1 MLRAYA
7 SFGESVWESCSKQAE
22 LKAIVFALCFFHSV
36 VCERRKFG
44 PIGWNNGYPF
54 NQGDLSV
61 CIAVA
66 NNYLD
71 NSSKVRRRSLA
82 MRRSPARRAPRHHCA
97 PAPLR
102 PAPLRPGTTAPRH
115 HCALAPAAAA
125 APAPQTFTV
134 APHRC
139 LGTTC
144 ATSLE
149 R

>member
-102 PAPLRPGTTAPRH
+102 PGTTAPRH
-115 HCALAPAAAA
+115 YCALAPAAAA
-125 APAPQTFTV
+125 APAPQTFQCGPVLQATV
-134 APHRC
+134 
-139 LGTTC
+139 LQ
-144 ATSLE
+144 ATV
-149 R
+149 

>member
-22 LKAIVFALCFFHSV
+22 LKAIVFSLCFFHSV

-71 NSSKVRRRSLA
+71 NSSKVRRRALA
-82 MRRSPARRAPRHHCA
+82 TSPPPPSISAISSAGPRVTAIYATEKPSGTLCA
-97 PAPLR
+97 PWSVP
-102 PAPLRPGTTAPRH
+102 
-115 HCALAPAAAA
+115 
-125 APAPQTFTV
+125 
-134 APHRC
+134 
-139 LGTTC
+139 
-144 ATSLE
+144 
-149 R
+149 

>member
-102 PAPLRPGTTAPRH
+102 PCARRSHCNLSPLHPVRRCSP
-115 HCALAPAAAA
+115 CALA
-125 APAPQTFTV
+125 
-134 APHRC
+134 
-139 LGTTC
+139 
-144 ATSLE
+144 SLCTA
-149 R
+149 

>member
-22 LKAIVFALCFFHSV
+22 LKAIVFSLCFFHSV

-71 NSSKVRRRSLA
+71 NSSKVRRR
-82 MRRSPARRAPRHHCA
+82 
-97 PAPLR
+97 
-102 PAPLRPGTTAPRH
+102 
-115 HCALAPAAAA
+115 ALAKSP
-125 APAPQTFTV
+125 PPPPTRKPTFLHYQ
-134 APHRC
+134 PHTQGPRVN
-139 LGTTC
+139 
-144 ATSLE
+144 TSPILT
-149 R
+149 RLN